1 MSSININIDQQPINY
16 TVEIGENI
24 LSNTFNL
31 INHDKVGSYII
42 IYDTEINFSKID
54 DVIKS
59 FPDFKKPHLISINL
73 SKENKSFD
81 GFNYIKDTLIKYN
94 CDKSTTLI
102 AIGGGSIGDLVGFVA
117 STFYRG
123 IDYIQIPSTL
133 LSMIDSS
140 IGGKTAIDTGE
151 GKNLIGSYH
160 HPKMVIL
167 DPSILSH
174 INKTEIN
181 SALFEAI
188 KYGLAIDSSL
198 FEYLSKNISDLKNMV
213 NLTTLIKKCCQIK
226 INIIEKDERD
236 NNERQKLNF
245 GHTIGHAIETIYNL
259 KHGESVGYGM
269 IAACY
274 MSKLMGTLSTSS
286 YNQSISLIQKLT
298 LPKIKPDNNLIIEQ
312 IKRDKKRL
320 SGKNNFILLNEIGN
334 SYISNDITDDIINNS
349 ISIL

>member
-1 MSSININIDQQPINY
+1 MSSINIKIDREPISY
-16 TVEIGENI
+16 TIEIGKDI

-31 INHDKVGSYII
+31 INNHKVGSYVI
-42 IYDTEINFSKID
+42 IYDEKIDSSKIN

-59 FPDFKKPHLISINL
+59 FPNFKTPHLISINL
-73 SKENKSFD
+73 STQNKSFD
-81 GFNYIKDTLIKYN
+81 GFDYIKNNLIKYN

-140 IGGKTAIDTGE
+140 IGGKTAIDTQE

-167 DPSILSH
+167 DSTILHH
-174 INKTEIN
+174 INKREIN

-188 KYGLAIDSSL
+188 KYGLAIDYSL
-198 FEYLSKNISDLKNMV
+198 FEYLSNNIDNLKNMI
-213 NLTTLIKKCCQIK
+213 NLTPLIKRCCKIK
-226 INIIEKDERD
+226 INIIQKDERD

-259 KHGESVGYGM
+259 KHGEAVGYGM

-274 MSKLMGTLSTSS
+274 ISKSMGTLTTSS
-286 YNQSISLIQKLT
+286 YNQSISLIRKLT
-298 LPKIKPDNNLIIEQ
+298 LPRIKPDRDLIIKQ
-312 IKRDKKRL
+312 ITRDKKRFG
-320 SGKNNFILLNEIGN
+320 GKNNFILLNEIGN

>member
-1 MSSININIDQQPINY
+1 MNSINIKIDQEPIKY
-16 TVEIGENI
+16 TIEIGENI

-31 INHDKVGSYII
+31 IDYDKVGSYVIV
-42 IYDTEINFSKID
+42 YDTEIDFSRVD
-54 DVIKS
+54 DVVKS
-59 FPDFKKPHLISINL
+59 FPNFKKPHLIPINL
-73 SKENKSFD
+73 SKQNKSFES
-81 GFNYIKDTLIKYN
+81 FNYIKNNLIKYN

-117 STFYRG
+117 SVFYRG

-140 IGGKTAIDTGE
+140 IGGKTAIDTIE

-167 DPSILSH
+167 DSTILSH
-174 INKTEIN
+174 INKIEIN

-188 KYGLAIDSSL
+188 KYGLAIDFRF
-198 FEYLSKNISDLKNMV
+198 FEYLLNNINDLKNMI
-213 NLTTLIKKCCQIK
+213 NLTPLIKKCCQIK

-245 GHTIGHAIETIYNL
+245 GHTIGHAIESIYNL

-269 IAACY
+269 IAACHI
-274 MSKLMGTLSTSS
+274 SKLIGSLSTSS
-286 YNQSISLIQKLT
+286 YNESVSLIRKLT
-298 LPKIKPDNNLIIEQ
+298 LPKVKFDKNLIIQQ
-312 IKRDKKRL
+312 IKRDKKKFR
-320 SGKNNFILLNEIGN
+320 GKNNFILLNEIGN